1 MLRKW
6 QKLVSNMNPSCVMRM
21 VDNKE
26 PLTTKESDAKEKLE
40 TKMACES
47 INTEGSEEGGKM
59 TFIVT

>member
-1 MLRKW
+1 
-6 QKLVSNMNPSCVMRM
+6 MRM

-47 INTEGSEEGGKM
+47 IKTEGSEEGGEM

>member
-1 MLRKW
+1 MLREW

-40 TKMACES
+40 TKMVCES
-47 INTEGSEEGGKM
+47 VSTECSKEGGE
-59 TFIVT
+59 T